1 MLCKGVEIVVLKI
14 GILGEIDKIN
24 FYIYDYVVVSYKFL
38 NVWLYLIWFVGEC
51 GILFILVEYFFS

>member
-1 MLCKGVEIVVLKI
+1 MVIKFLLNFVFFVIIDEIVLLCKGVEIVVLKI

-38 NVWLYLIWFVGEC
+38 KVW
-51 GILFILVEYFFS
+51 